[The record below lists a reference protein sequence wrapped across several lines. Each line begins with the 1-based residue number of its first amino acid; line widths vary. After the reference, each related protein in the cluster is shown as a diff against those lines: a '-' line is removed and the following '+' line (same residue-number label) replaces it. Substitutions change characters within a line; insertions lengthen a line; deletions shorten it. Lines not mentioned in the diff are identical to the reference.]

1 MLGPHLLGLPF
12 FLLKSRF
19 ENLGLLLQFFDLG
32 FSHRCFDLIEA
43 NLIRLRM
50 IDGVLADGSRD
61 DPIRDGH
68 LLPLLLNLIL
78 ELLELLELD
87 ILDSEFLPGFLR
99 ITKPCHNE
107 ILSGNSERKDRIGY
121 FGKQG
126 WKRSSRTPCPP
137 SFSLRRKRTLSTAS
151 TTCPSSLCAMTSH

>member
-32 FSHRCFDLIEA
+32 FSHLCFDLIEA

-61 DPIRDGH
+61 EPIRHGH
-68 LLPLLLNLIL
+68 LLTLLLNLIL

-107 ILSGNSERKDRIGY
+107 QPSGNRKDRIGY

-126 WKRSSRTPCPP
+126 WKRSSFGDPGSRWNSPGG
-137 SFSLRRKRTLSTAS
+137 L
-151 TTCPSSLCAMTSH
+151 